1 MNIAGIYICYVWQSL
16 KWYRFI
22 VKPYTSF
29 HTRCIERKYHFIG
42 YDNYNH
48 NPSHSVHTTTTRHT
62 AYLPSHYVLTV
73 TLRTDRHNAYWPPQ
87 PVTLRTDN
95 HNPSHCVLTTT
106 TRHTAYWPPKPV
118 TLRTDLHNPSHCV
131 LPTTLRT
138 AHHNASHCVPTVVYF
153 IYSFVL
159 SDCQYHRN
167 SRTSAANS
175 RFVY

>member
-1 MNIAGIYICYVWQSL
+1 MII
-16 KWYRFI
+16 
-22 VKPYTSF
+22 
-29 HTRCIERKYHFIG
+29 
-42 YDNYNH
+42 
-48 NPSHSVHTTTTRHT
+48 TTTTRHI
-62 AYLPSHYVLTV
+62 AYIQPQPVTLRTDHHNPSHCVLTTTTLTLRTYRHTTYWPSHYVLTV
-73 TLRTDRHNAYWPPQ
+73 TMRTDH
-87 PVTLRTDN
+87 
-95 HNPSHCVLTTT
+95 HHPSPCVLTTT